1 MRAGCASRPGREG
14 ARGAGPRGLNGG
26 RRARAWEN
34 LVAELGQRRERKEEV
49 WARGE
54 EKGWAARVDR
64 DRERGGSWAAGEG
77 KRVCGLGWCGFWV
90 AMGLGLSFVLGFLS
104 ISPFLFLIQT
114 ITQLGEF
121 KFKFE
126 FTTSTQTNKLMH
138 QHECNN

>member
-1 MRAGCASRPGREG
+1 MRAR
-14 ARGAGPRGLNGG
+14 GG
-26 RRARAWEN
+26 RSRLGLALDFELSGRWG
-34 LVAELGQRRERKEEV
+34 ELGLAVGR
-49 WARGE
+49 AG
-54 EKGWAARVDR
+54 GSGPS
-64 DRERGGSWAAGEG
+64 ERGVSWAAGEG
-77 KRVCGLGWCGFWV
+77 KKVCGLGWCGFWV

>member
-1 MRAGCASRPGREG
+1 M
-14 ARGAGPRGLNGG
+14 GLVV
-26 RRARAWEN
+26 RARTGGTA
-34 LVAELGQRRERKEEV
+34 LVAGLSGTGLGLGWR
-49 WARGE
+49 E
-54 EKGWAARVDR
+54 EKGKRRKVGPLAGLPGLR
-64 DRERGGSWAAGEG
+64 WAAGKG

>member
-1 MRAGCASRPGREG
+1 MLGRARWTELSASSGGEREEGKGEGELGCWRWTGPGRVVLGRGKEG
-14 ARGAGPRGLNGG
+14 ESGPGWARVGKGEA
-26 RRARAWEN
+26 
-34 LVAELGQRRERKEEV
+34 LGQ
-49 WARGE
+49 
-54 EKGWAARVDR
+54 
-64 DRERGGSWAAGEG
+64 AGFQA
-77 KRVCGLGWCGFWV
+77 GLGFLWV

-121 KFKFE
+121 KFNFE